1 MSDIQPKGIPVTIA
15 DQEWHFYLTIAAA
28 DEIQDHYDQ
37 PLSQVMNTL
46 LTNERERYGAV
57 AYLAAVLTS
66 DEVRRGK
73 LDKKAHTEKELRD
86 LLDVPEANRLTG
98 IILRAYGIS
107 MPERDEDEDPN
118 LTRTSRKRSTSR
130 GSSTSE

>member
-1 MSDIQPKGIPVTIA
+1 
-15 DQEWHFYLTIAAA
+15 
-28 DEIQDHYDQ
+28 
-37 PLSQVMNTL
+37 MNTL

-98 IILRAYGIS
+98 IILRAYGMSILITVVGVSCNVVLTVLFAYPLSRRDLPGRRAIS
-107 MPERDEDEDPN
+107 PVADGKEERACVSN
-118 LTRTSRKRSTSR
+118 ARQAR
-130 GSSTSE
+130 